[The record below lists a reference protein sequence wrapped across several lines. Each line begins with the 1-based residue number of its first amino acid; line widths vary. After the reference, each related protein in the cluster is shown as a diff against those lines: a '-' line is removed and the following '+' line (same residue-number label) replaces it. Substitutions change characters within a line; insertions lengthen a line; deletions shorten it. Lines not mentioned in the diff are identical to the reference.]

1 MGKQVSPGA
10 KPQLHQL
17 SGWNP
22 SLEIVQQSYCELT
35 DDNYLEKAVLV
46 NSSPDL
52 VIQKAA

>member
-10 KPQLHQL
+10 KTQLCQP

-22 SLEIVQQSYCELT
+22 SLEIVQQSYCKLT
-35 DDNYLEKAVLV
+35 DNNYLEEAVLV

-52 VIQKAA
+52 EIQKAA